1 MFTRAC
7 QVVPEIASFAVDDGF
22 TYGIPDDLEPE
33 VGSRVR
39 VRVSGR
45 RMRGYV
51 TVILDEV
58 PDKKLV
64 GIDGVV
70 GDLPS
75 FAPDDLPLLRWCATH
90 YVSPVSTVLKRTV
103 PPNLPRRKAAL
114 NAARPPIGNGSVTSI
129 VPAVGD
135 DAAVAASLSGIA
147 DDESAMVI
155 VPSVLEAQRIARTL
169 TATFGAR
176 VTVAHSDLAA
186 KDATKAWVKAA
197 AEPGTLLVGTR
208 EVVLWPMPTM
218 ARAVVV
224 QDARRVMKSP
234 ATPTFGVREIMH
246 KRAEERGVPL
256 TFISPLPSL
265 EVLSWATAEST
276 PEGRCWPLVEVADRS
291 EEPPTGSS
299 LLERTRTAIA
309 AAAKSNGKAF
319 VLVGRRGYARAFRC
333 TNCGDLRRCE
343 QCGSA
348 VGRDSTCARCGHTNG
363 ACAACGGVTWQHL
376 GAGIGSVVDDLRRSL
391 PQAVGTAGE
400 GMPVTVGTERDL
412 RIVEAVR
419 LAVAVDIDSMTM
431 APHYRAGEDAL
442 RLLVRLANLVERG
455 RGNRCL
461 VQTADPTQPVVE
473 ALRSGRYEAFM
484 RTERG
489 ARTTAGF
496 PPSGSLIALE
506 VSPPYEGVDDLV
518 ASLRP
523 HAQVHGPAEAGDRM
537 RYLIQGRNLD
547 ALRVHMR
554 PVVRTLRDRGSK
566 VRVDVDP
573 IDL

>member
-7 QVVPEIASFAVDDGF
+7 QVVPDIASFAVDDGF
-22 TYGIPDDLEPE
+22 TYGIPDDLDPV

-51 TVILDEV
+51 TAILEEV

-64 GIDGVV
+64 GIDGIV
-70 GDLPS
+70 GDVPS
-75 FAPDDLPLLRWCATH
+75 FGPDDLPLLRWAATH

-103 PPNLPRRKAAL
+103 PPNLPRLKAGTGV
-114 NAARPPIGNGSVTSI
+114 PQSPVGHGTVTSV
-129 VPAVGD
+129 VPAGRD
-135 DAAVAASLSGIA
+135 DAAVAAALSGIA
-147 DDESAMVI
+147 EDESAMI
-155 VPSVLEAQRIARTL
+155 LVPSVLEAKGIAETL
-169 TATFGAR
+169 TATFGPR
-176 VTVAHSDLAA
+176 VTVAHSDLPA
-186 KDATKAWVKAA
+186 KDATKSWVKAA
-197 AEPGTLLVGTR
+197 AEPGTVLVGTR
-208 EVVLWPMPTM
+208 EVVLWPMATM

-246 KRAEERGVPL
+246 RRAEARGIPL
-256 TFISPLPSL
+256 EFISPLPSL
-265 EVLSWATAEST
+265 EVLSWTTDERT
-276 PEGRCWPLVEVADRS
+276 PEGRCWPLVEVVDRS
-291 EEPPTGSS
+291 EEPPTGSP

-309 AAAKSNGKAF
+309 AVAKSNAEAF

-333 TNCGDLRRCE
+333 ATCGELRRCE
-343 QCGSA
+343 RCGSA
-348 VGRDSTCARCGHTNG
+348 VGRDSSCVRCGHTNG
-363 ACAACGGVTWQHL
+363 ACSACGGTTWQHL
-376 GAGIGSVVDDLRRSL
+376 GAGIGSVVDDLKRSL
-391 PQAVGTAGE
+391 PRSVGTAGE

-412 RIVEAVR
+412 RTVDTVR
-419 LAVAVDIDSMTM
+419 LAVAVDVDSMTM

-473 ALRSGRYEAFM
+473 ALRGGRYEAFM
-484 RTERG
+484 RTELA
-489 ARTTAGF
+489 ARSAAGF

-523 HAQVHGPAEAGDRM
+523 HADVHGPAEARDRM

-554 PVVRTLRDRGSK
+554 AVVRTLRDRGSK

>member
-7 QVVPEIASFAVDDGF
+7 QVVPDISSFAVDDGF
-22 TYGIPDDLEPE
+22 TYGIPDDLEPV

-39 VRVSGR
+39 IRVSGR

-51 TVILDEV
+51 TALLSDV
-58 PDKKLV
+58 PDKRLV
-64 GIDGVV
+64 AIDGVV
-70 GDLPS
+70 GDIPS
-75 FAPDDLPLLRWCATH
+75 FSPGDLEVLRWCATH

-103 PPNLPRRKAAL
+103 PPNVPRRKAAVAL
-114 NAARPPIGNGSVTSI
+114 AQSPIGIGTVTSV
-129 VPAVGD
+129 VPAGKD
-135 DAAVAASLSGIA
+135 GAAVAAALAEIG
-147 DDESAMVI
+147 DDESAMVV
-155 VPSVLEAQRIARTL
+155 VPSVLEAQDMAEAL
-169 TATFGAR
+169 HATIGAR
-176 VTVAHSDLAA
+176 VTVAHSDLPA
-186 KDATKAWVKAA
+186 KDATAAWVKAA
-197 AEPGTLLVGTR
+197 VESGTLLVGTR

-234 ATPTFGVREIMH
+234 ATPTFGVREIMR
-246 KRAEERGVPL
+246 KRAEARGLPL
-256 TFISPLPSL
+256 EFISPLPSL
-265 EVLSWATAEST
+265 EVLSWTTGERT
-276 PEGRCWPLVEVADRS
+276 PEGRCWPLVEVADCS
-291 EEPPTGSS
+291 EEPPTGSP
-299 LLERTRTAIA
+299 LLERTRTAIT
-309 AAAKSNGKAF
+309 AAAKANAKTF

-333 TNCGDLRRCE
+333 TNCGELRRCDR
-343 QCGSA
+343 CGSA
-348 VGRDSTCARCGHTNG
+348 VGRDSACARCGHANG
-363 ACAACGGVTWQHL
+363 ACGACGGTTWQHL

-391 PQAVGTAGE
+391 PRSVGTAGE
-400 GMPVTVGTERDL
+400 GMLVTVGTERDL
-412 RIVEAVR
+412 RTADGVR

-442 RLLVRLANLVERG
+442 RLLVRLANLVDRG

-484 RTERG
+484 RTELA

-523 HAQVHGPAEAGDRM
+523 HAQVHGPAETGNRM

-554 PVVRTLRDRGSK
+554 SVVGTLRDRGSK